1 MHPLPPFPLLPLQ
14 VTSVSL
20 LLDGDMDLDKI
31 NYSLG
36 FLLESRSED
45 IYRMKGILS
54 IAGSE
59 YRFVYQVRE
68 EVGPVLT
75 R

>member
-1 MHPLPPFPLLPLQ
+1 
-14 VTSVSL
+14 
-20 LLDGDMDLDKI
+20 MDLDKI

-54 IAGSE
+54 ISGSE
-59 YRFVYQVRE
+59 YRFVYQVRDDRGAE
-68 EVGPVLT
+68 GG
-75 R
+75 